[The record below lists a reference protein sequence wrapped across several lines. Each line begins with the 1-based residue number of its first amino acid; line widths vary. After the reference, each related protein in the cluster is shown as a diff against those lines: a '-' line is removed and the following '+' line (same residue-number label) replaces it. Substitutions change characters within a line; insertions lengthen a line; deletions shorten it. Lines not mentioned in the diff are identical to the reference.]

1 MAWGAAGSSVHL
13 SGASGREWSL
23 TFGRALGTSRGAV
36 SVHVV
41 DAVPTSGAGGGDPPQ
56 QLVAKRVSVPAVD
69 DVEPLVDEAATW
81 RKASVASPLVLELVD
96 VFVDRNPDAPSITF
110 LSQLATPHKAS
121 KSKKAAAA
129 APPALPATA
138 VAAVC
143 RDVTAALL
151 NMPGGEAHGNVAVD
165 TVFLAGDGGKSA
177 TAAGAI
183 LGGFGPKRVAILA
196 ANPELSEADDVYDVG
211 VLLGALAMGRAPKVV
226 AAAIAGGELPEDLS
240 PELAAALV
248 AAVGPPSGR
257 PSMLQ
262 LRDAAGGGGALGGA
276 TGGKREAKREA
287 KRAAAAAA
295 AAAASA
301 GHGNGGGGG
310 SGGNAGNSGNNG
322 ESPAL
327 SALMDKL
334 RSGAPTAAA
343 DTHTAR
349 TSLFA
354 PNTPLPPP
362 LAGHPADGDDG
373 MDPFGMP
380 SRRRSS
386 RPLDG
391 LDAAVTRLTDGNVRA
406 GGTDPRAY
414 ATVLSSVRDGGR
426 GEDVFTALFRRPLS
440 KDPVAALQS
449 LTLVHRLLLEAGDD
463 SLLGLVRHNDAF
475 LAWASDSW
483 SREMVE
489 GVADPDAAHPL
500 AYLFAG
506 GEIADY
512 SAFLRR
518 KARFHMLAAFSFTGG
533 WAVTLSGET
542 SLTGRRRKVL
552 TGVADLAD
560 SMVDLSARLVAIG
573 GEPREVARAAA
584 ATLAV
589 EATGSLAAAVALV
602 SGVDDPVTRGKMV
615 DPFDRC
621 YAGTREVLSVAAAG
635 APLLPAAVRGLSLD
649 ASPPD
654 VTLAEVDTAAE
665 RAAAKEARRAA
676 RAAAKEQE
684 RMARAAEKEAAKA
697 AKAAAK
703 AGIKAAA
710 AAAAAAEAE
719 AKIDRSV
726 GDLVGI
732 GEERAPEAPPAPDRP
747 APGMSDIHALATAFG
762 ASPATLEAIANQG
775 KYLALPAPPGQEG
788 GDRGEYDDEDGEL
801 DYPGAGGGGGGGGYQ
816 GGGRPRNADGRGYL
830 GLRAKAPASTALV
843 VAGGQSMSGLR
854 PHPAFCH
861 CAVCEAADALAA
873 QAALA
878 GGGGG
883 GRRSGSES
891 DGSDHQDRRRRGGGR
906 RRHDRSSSEE
916 ASDSD
921 SDDSAADYRE
931 RRRAGRR
938 DRRRRSWDSVEEE
951 EADHRGRSGYSS
963 PEDDHRRRLDEPY
976 NGGLPLQGPAD
987 ATGHDRAGRAG
998 DRDGH
1003 GGGVGGGR
1011 RKNNKDAKA
1020 HKAAPIVEVVV
1031 RRLRTGE
1038 KLGAGAFGEVFKGT
1052 YQDEPVAIKRLS
1064 ATLANNPAAVEA
1076 FRAEVGVLFSLRH
1089 PHVLKVVAA
1098 RTTPPDPMVL
1108 TEFMSRGT
1116 LFDVLHKARVAPT
1129 WPVVKRI
1136 LSHVAAGMAYL
1147 HSQSLV
1153 HRDLK
1158 SANVLLDASFTAKVS
1173 DFGLTTAV
1181 ATAAGESA
1189 AGGLCGTLQYLAP
1202 EVLAAV
1208 APHTPASDVYAYGV
1222 LMWELIARTPP
1233 YLGEDPHVVAGRVVD
1248 EGYRPPPAPNCL
1260 QLYRDLMV
1268 RCWAQAAAARPTFAE
1283 VVTVLAKAPG

>member
-1 MAWGAAGSSVHL
+1 M
-13 SGASGREWSL
+13 
-23 TFGRALGTSRGAV
+23 
-36 SVHVV
+36 
-41 DAVPTSGAGGGDPPQ
+41 
-56 QLVAKRVSVPAVD
+56 
-69 DVEPLVDEAATW
+69 
-81 RKASVASPLVLELVD
+81 
-96 VFVDRNPDAPSITF
+96 
-110 LSQLATPHKAS
+110 
-121 KSKKAAAA
+121 
-129 APPALPATA
+129 
-138 VAAVC
+138 
-143 RDVTAALL
+143 
-151 NMPGGEAHGNVAVD
+151 
-165 TVFLAGDGGKSA
+165 
-177 TAAGAI
+177 
-183 LGGFGPKRVAILA
+183 
-196 ANPELSEADDVYDVG
+196 
-211 VLLGALAMGRAPKVV
+211 
-226 AAAIAGGELPEDLS
+226 
-240 PELAAALV
+240 
-248 AAVGPPSGR
+248 
-257 PSMLQ
+257 
-262 LRDAAGGGGALGGA
+262 
-276 TGGKREAKREA
+276 
-287 KRAAAAAA
+287 
-295 AAAASA
+295 
-301 GHGNGGGGG
+301 
-310 SGGNAGNSGNNG
+310 
-322 ESPAL
+322 
-327 SALMDKL
+327 
-334 RSGAPTAAA
+334 
-343 DTHTAR
+343 
-349 TSLFA
+349 
-354 PNTPLPPP
+354 
-362 LAGHPADGDDG
+362 
-373 MDPFGMP
+373 
-380 SRRRSS
+380 
-386 RPLDG
+386 
-391 LDAAVTRLTDGNVRA
+391 
-406 GGTDPRAY
+406 
-414 ATVLSSVRDGGR
+414 
-426 GEDVFTALFRRPLS
+426 FTALFRRPLS

-475 LAWASDSW
+475 LAWAADSW
-483 SREMVE
+483 SREKVE

-533 WAVTLSGET
+533 WAVTPSGET

-560 SMVDLSARLVAIG
+560 SMAGLSSRLAAVG

-602 SGVDDPVTRGKMV
+602 AGVDDTVTRAKMV

-621 YAGTREVLSVAAAG
+621 YAGAREVLGAAAVG
-635 APLLPAAVRGLSLD
+635 VPLLPPPVRALSLEP
-649 ASPPD
+649 SPPD
-654 VTLAEVDTAAE
+654 VTLEEVDTAAE

-684 RMARAAEKEAAKA
+684 RIARAAEKEAAKA

-719 AKIDRSV
+719 AKVDRSV

-762 ASPATLEAIANQG
+762 ASPVTLEAIANQG

-788 GDRGEYDDEDGEL
+788 GDRGEYDDEDGEV
-801 DYPGAGGGGGGGGYQ
+801 DYPGAGSGGGGGGYQ

-843 VAGGQSMSGLR
+843 VAGGQSMPGLR

-873 QAALA
+873 QAALS

-883 GRRSGSES
+883 GRCSGSES
-891 DGSDHQDRRRRGGGR
+891 DGSDRRDRRRRGGGR

-916 ASDSD
+916 ESDSG
-921 SDDSAADYRE
+921 SDDSAADYQE
-931 RRRAGRR
+931 RRRSGRR

-951 EADHRGRSGYSS
+951 EADRRGRGGYSS
-963 PEDDHRRRLDEPY
+963 PEDERRGRLNESY
-976 NGGLPLQGPAD
+976 NGGFPSQGPGD
-987 ATGHDRAGRAG
+987 ATGHDRAAPIPSSGAG
-998 DRDGH
+998 DRGGH
-1003 GGGVGGGR
+1003 GGGAGGGGR
-1011 RKNNKDAKA
+1011 QGNKGAKA
-1020 HKAAPIVEVVV
+1020 SKAAPIVEVVV

-1038 KLGAGAFGEVFKGT
+1038 KLGVGAFGEVFKGT
-1052 YQDEPVAIKRLS
+1052 YQDEPVAIKKLS
-1064 ATLANNPAAVEA
+1064 ATLANNAAAVEA

-1222 LMWELIARTPP
+1222 LMWELVARTPP

-1268 RCWAQAAAARPTFAE
+1268 RCWAQAAAARPTFAQ
-1283 VVTVLAKAPG
+1283 VVAVLAKAPG

>member
-1 MAWGAAGSSVHL
+1 MAWGAAGSRVEL

-23 TFGRALGTSRGAV
+23 TFGRALGAARGAV

-41 DAVPTSGAGGGDPPQ
+41 DAVPGGGGGGGGGDAAPR
-56 QLVAKRVSVPAVD
+56 QLVAKRVAVPAVD

-96 VFVDRNPDAPSITF
+96 VFVDRHPDAPSITF
-110 LSQLATPHKAS
+110 LSELATPHKAGNG
-121 KSKKAAAA
+121 KAT
-129 APPALPATA
+129 PT
-138 VAAVC
+138 
-143 RDVTAALL
+143 T
-151 NMPGGEAHGNVAVD
+151 
-165 TVFLAGDGGKSA
+165 
-177 TAAGAI
+177 GAI
-183 LGGFGPKRVAILA
+183 LGGFGPKRVAITA
-196 ANPELSEADDVYDVG
+196 ANPELSQADDVYDVG
-211 VLLGALAMGRAPKVV
+211 VLLGALAMGRAPGVV
-226 AAAIAGGELPEDLS
+226 AAAMGGGELPEDLP
-240 PELAAALV
+240 PELSAALA
-248 AAVGPPSGR
+248 AAVGP
-257 PSMLQ
+257 
-262 LRDAAGGGGALGGA
+262 
-276 TGGKREAKREA
+276 
-287 KRAAAAAA
+287 
-295 AAAASA
+295 
-301 GHGNGGGGG
+301 
-310 SGGNAGNSGNNG
+310 
-322 ESPAL
+322 
-327 SALMDKL
+327 
-334 RSGAPTAAA
+334 
-343 DTHTAR
+343 
-349 TSLFA
+349 
-354 PNTPLPPP
+354 
-362 LAGHPADGDDG
+362 
-373 MDPFGMP
+373 
-380 SRRRSS
+380 SS
-386 RPLDG
+386 RPPDG
-391 LDAAVTRLTDGNVRA
+391 LDAAVTRLTDGSARA
-406 GGTDPRAY
+406 GGADPRAY

-475 LAWASDSW
+475 LAWAADSW
-483 SREMVE
+483 SREKVE

-533 WAVTLSGET
+533 WAVTPSGET

-560 SMVDLSARLVAIG
+560 SMAGLSSRLAAVG

-602 SGVDDPVTRGKMV
+602 AGVDDTVTRAKMV

-621 YAGTREVLSVAAAG
+621 YAGAREVLGAAAVG
-635 APLLPAAVRGLSLD
+635 VPLLPPPVRALSLEP
-649 ASPPD
+649 SPPD
-654 VTLAEVDTAAE
+654 VTLEEVDTAAE

-684 RMARAAEKEAAKA
+684 RIARAAEKEAAKA

-719 AKIDRSV
+719 AKVDRSV

-762 ASPATLEAIANQG
+762 
-775 KYLALPAPPGQEG
+775 
-788 GDRGEYDDEDGEL
+788 
-801 DYPGAGGGGGGGGYQ
+801 
-816 GGGRPRNADGRGYL
+816 GGRPRNADGRGYL

-843 VAGGQSMSGLR
+843 VAGGQSMPGLR

-861 CAVCEAADALAA
+861 CA
-873 QAALA
+873 
-878 GGGGG
+878 G
-883 GRRSGSES
+883 
-891 DGSDHQDRRRRGGGR
+891 
-906 RRHDRSSSEE
+906 
-916 ASDSD
+916 
-921 SDDSAADYRE
+921 
-931 RRRAGRR
+931 
-938 DRRRRSWDSVEEE
+938 
-951 EADHRGRSGYSS
+951 
-963 PEDDHRRRLDEPY
+963 
-976 NGGLPLQGPAD
+976 
-987 ATGHDRAGRAG
+987 
-998 DRDGH
+998 
-1003 GGGVGGGR
+1003 
-1011 RKNNKDAKA
+1011 NKGAKA
-1020 HKAAPIVEVVV
+1020 SKAAPIVEVVV

-1038 KLGAGAFGEVFKGT
+1038 KLGVGAFGEVFKGT
-1052 YQDEPVAIKRLS
+1052 YQDEPVAIKKLS
-1064 ATLANNPAAVEA
+1064 ATLANNAAAVEA

-1129 WPVVKRI
+1129 WPV
-1136 LSHVAAGMAYL
+1136 
-1147 HSQSLV
+1147 
-1153 HRDLK
+1153 
-1158 SANVLLDASFTAKVS
+1158 
-1173 DFGLTTAV
+1173 
-1181 ATAAGESA
+1181 
-1189 AGGLCGTLQYLAP
+1189 YLAP

-1222 LMWELIARTPP
+1222 LMWELVARTPP

-1268 RCWAQAAAARPTFAE
+1268 RCWAQAAAARPTFAQ
-1283 VVTVLAKAPG
+1283 VVAVLAKAPG